1 MRSFFKRHGRHLL
14 IYGAAAMGVIVLGLA
29 VLASEGIGP
38 LAFGQL
44 DEVPQSI
51 FLEKV
56 AAGELTAATVNGSVI
71 EFTDRDGQ
79 RAQTTVLWTDEL
91 RARLAAPGIELTVRD
106 AAGKPFAQANSIL
119 DMVLKL
125 NMVGFLA
132 VVLVFLAGMV
142 RSPVRAK
149 SRVRTDVRFADVAG
163 LDEARAEV
171 AELVDFLKQPERY
184 RDLGAAIPKGVLLVG
199 PPGTGKTLL
208 ARAVAGEAGVPF
220 FATTGS
226 DFVEMYVGVG
236 AARIRK
242 LFRDA
247 RKAAPCILFI
257 DEIDALARAR
267 GATSPSGGQIE
278 TENTL
283 NQLLAE
289 MDGFARASGLIV
301 MAATNRVEVLDPAVL
316 RPGRFDRHVHVGLPD
331 LNGRKAIL
339 AVHAGTVS
347 MAQDVDLATVARS
360 TPGMSGAELANL
372 VNEAALCAAREK
384 RSQVRRADFEAARDR
399 LVMGGEKPTVMS
411 EAERRLT
418 AYHEA
423 GHAIVAL
430 RSVHSDPVHK
440 VTIVPRGRALGMM
453 VRLPQEDRFCHSKAR
468 LLAELDVAMGG
479 RAAEELIFGADMVT
493 TGAAG
498 DLQHATDIATRMVT
512 TYGMS
517 ERFGLVALGSPDAAS
532 GHGLAPQMAEKIA
545 DEVRSLTEAAYGR
558 ARACLAQDLAAL
570 HALAAALLEL
580 ETVEA
585 EGVRRI
591 VAEAQ
596 LPACAAAE

>member
-1 MRSFFKRHGRHLL
+1 MRSFFKRNARLLL
-14 IYGAAAMGVIVLGLA
+14 ICAGGGLAAAALVLA
-29 VLASEGIGP
+29 VLASEGMGP
-38 LAFGQL
+38 LAFRQPE
-44 DEVPQSI
+44 EVTQSA
-51 FLEKV
+51 FLERLARGEIAR
-56 AAGELTAATVNGSVI
+56 AAVSGSVV
-71 EFTDRDGQ
+71 EFTD
-79 RAQTTVLWTDEL
+79 AQGAEGRTTVLWTDEL
-91 RARLAAPGIELTVRD
+91 RARVAAPGVELSVDD
-106 AAGKPFAQANSIL
+106 AGHKPFAGANSIL
-119 DMVLKL
+119 DLVLKL

-132 VVLVFLAGMV
+132 LVLVFMAGMV
-142 RSPVRAK
+142 RSPVRPKARAR
-149 SRVRTDVRFADVAG
+149 SEIRFAEVAG
-163 LDEARAEV
+163 MDEARAEV
-171 AELVDFLKQPERY
+171 AELVDFLKNPGRY
-184 RDLGAAIPKGVLLVG
+184 REVGAAIPKGVLLVG

-220 FATTGS
+220 YAVTGS

-236 AARIRK
+236 AARIRR

-267 GATSPSGGQIE
+267 GATSPNGGQIE

-301 MAATNRVEVLDPAVL
+301 MAATNRVEILDPAVL

-331 LNGRKAIL
+331 LRGRRAIL
-339 AVHAGTVS
+339 EVHARRVGL
-347 MAQDVDLATVARS
+347 AEDVDLGTVARG
-360 TPGMSGAELANL
+360 TPGMSGAELSNL
-372 VNEAALCAAREK
+372 VNEAALAAARGG
-384 RSQVRRADFEAARDR
+384 RARVARADFEAARDR
-399 LVMGGEKPTVMS
+399 IVMGGEKPTLVS

-430 RSVHSDPVHK
+430 RAQHSDPVHK

-453 VRLPQEDRFCHSKAR
+453 VRLPQEDRFCHSRAR

-479 RAAEELIFGADMVT
+479 RAAEELVFGADMVT

-498 DLQHATDIATRMVT
+498 DIQHATEIATRMVAA
-512 TYGMS
+512 YGMS

-532 GHGLAPQMAEKIA
+532 GHGLAPQMAEAIA
-545 DEVRSLTEAAYGR
+545 EEVRGIIEAAFAR
-558 ARACLAQDLAAL
+558 ARSCLAHDLAAL
-570 HALAAALLEL
+570 HALAAALLEQ
-580 ETVEA
+580 ETLDA
-585 EGVRRI
+585 EEVRRT
-591 VAEAQ
+591 VQDAA
-596 LPACAAAE
+596 PSACAAE

>member
-1 MRSFFKRHGRHLL
+1 
-14 IYGAAAMGVIVLGLA
+14 
-29 VLASEGIGP
+29 
-38 LAFGQL
+38 
-44 DEVPQSI
+44 
-51 FLEKV
+51 
-56 AAGELTAATVNGSVI
+56 
-71 EFTDRDGQ
+71 
-79 RAQTTVLWTDEL
+79 
-91 RARLAAPGIELTVRD
+91 
-106 AAGKPFAQANSIL
+106 
-119 DMVLKL
+119 
-125 NMVGFLA
+125 
-132 VVLVFLAGMV
+132 V
-142 RSPVRAK
+142 RSPAK
-149 SRVRTDVRFADVAG
+149 SKGRVRSTVRFADVAG

-171 AELVDFLKQPERY
+171 AELVDFLKQPDRY
-184 RDLGAAIPKGVLLVG
+184 KSLGAAIPKGVLLVG

-220 FATTGS
+220 FTATGS

-267 GATSPSGGQIE
+267 GATSPSGGQVE

-289 MDGFARASGLIV
+289 MDGFARATGLIV

-331 LNGRKAIL
+331 LRGRKAVL
-339 AVHAGTVS
+339 EVHARSVS
-347 MAQDVDLATVARS
+347 LAPDVDLGTVARS
-360 TPGMSGAELANL
+360 TSGMSGAELANL
-372 VNEAALCAAREK
+372 VNEAALCAARDGRAE
-384 RSQVRRADFEAARDR
+384 VGRRDFEAARDR
-399 LVMGGEKPTVMS
+399 IVMGGEKATVMS
-411 EAERRLT
+411 ESERRLT

-423 GHAIVAL
+423 GHAIVAM
-430 RSVHSDPVHK
+430 RSAHSDPVHK

-479 RAAEELIFGADMVT
+479 RAAEELIFGAEMVT

-498 DLQHATDIATRMVT
+498 DLQHATEIATRMVT

-517 ERFGLVALGSPDAAS
+517 DRFGLVALGSPDAAS
-532 GHGLAPQMAEKIA
+532 GHGLAPQMAERIA
-545 DEVRSLTEAAYGR
+545 EEVRGLAEAAYGR
-558 ARACLAQDLAAL
+558 ARACLAQELAGL
-570 HALAAALLEL
+570 HALATALLEL
-580 ETVEA
+580 ETVDA
-585 EGVRRI
+585 DTVRRI
-591 VAEAQ
+591 VDEAS